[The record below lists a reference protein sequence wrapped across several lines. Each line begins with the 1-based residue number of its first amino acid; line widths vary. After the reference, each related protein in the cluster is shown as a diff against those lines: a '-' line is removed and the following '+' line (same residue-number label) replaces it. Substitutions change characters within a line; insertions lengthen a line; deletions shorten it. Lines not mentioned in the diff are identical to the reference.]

1 MNHKKNYRG
10 VVSKVTSAQFI
21 HRWLMLILA
30 IPIVIWGFT
39 GSYFVLMDIGFIRSD
54 HIAVEKSDKI
64 NPLSVSYP
72 ISKLY
77 QDFPD
82 AKSINV
88 KSLLQQAVYHVTL
101 TEKTILVSAQSGT
114 QLDAITHEQATKI
127 AQSFQHNNAISPSAS
142 IVAAKL
148 LVEQAPAELASR
160 HLPVWQVVFDDMA
173 KTTLYISA
181 QTGDVV
187 TKRHEYWRWFD
198 LFWKW
203 HIMDYDEGEAIDNA
217 LLFYSAIGSF
227 IAVFAGCVLLW
238 QRRKRYC

>member
-1 MNHKKNYRG
+1 M
-10 VVSKVTSAQFI
+10 TSAQFI

-54 HIAVEKSDKI
+54 HITVEKTAKI
-64 NPLSVSYP
+64 DASSVSYP

-77 QDFPD
+77 QDFPE
-82 AKSINV
+82 AKKITV

-101 TEKTILVSAQSGT
+101 PERTLLISAQSGM

-142 IVAAKL
+142 IAAAKL

-227 IAVFAGCVLLW
+227 IAVFAGFVLLW